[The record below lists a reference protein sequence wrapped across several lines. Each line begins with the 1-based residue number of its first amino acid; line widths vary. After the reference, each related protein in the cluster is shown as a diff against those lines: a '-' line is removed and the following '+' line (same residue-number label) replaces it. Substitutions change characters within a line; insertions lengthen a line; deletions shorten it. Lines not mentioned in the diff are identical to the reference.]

1 MIISDLNYLEITSEE
16 VVGGYSFVAE
26 KAINIAANLVENVA
40 INKNVNSAATV
51 RGNLANSET
60 QATAFGPN
68 TLAETTGFTNTTP
81 NSSASNSLA
90 VSATNAY

>member
-16 VVGGYSFVAE
+16 VLGGYTFTAV
-26 KAINIAANLVENVA
+26 KNIAIADNRNETIA
-40 INKNVNSAATV
+40 INKNVNSVANI

-68 TLAETTGFTNTTP
+68 TLAETTGFTNTTT
-81 NSSASNSLA
+81 NSSAANSLA
-90 VSATNAY
+90 TSATNG